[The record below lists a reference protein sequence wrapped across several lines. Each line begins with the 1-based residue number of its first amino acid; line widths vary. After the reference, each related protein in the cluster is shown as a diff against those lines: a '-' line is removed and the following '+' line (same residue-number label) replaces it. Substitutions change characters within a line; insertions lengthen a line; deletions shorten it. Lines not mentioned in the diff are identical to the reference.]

1 MTRLAGALLRGLH
14 LAASLKAK
22 ARLVIQLHSLQ
33 KAQLSRS
40 SLRHLSHLLTLIKVG
55 PGECHII
62 RQAGATTCAIIRNKP
77 NRLCSLHDTLW
88 LLVHSVLLSIASC
101 AVIVMMQGW

>member
-33 KAQLSRS
+33 KAPLSRS
-40 SLRHLSHLLTLIKVG
+40 CLRHLSHLLTLIKVV
-55 PGECHII
+55 
-62 RQAGATTCAIIRNKP
+62 ATITVFF
-77 NRLCSLHDTLW
+77 T
-88 LLVHSVLLSIASC
+88 
-101 AVIVMMQGW
+101 

>member
-40 SLRHLSHLLTLIKVG
+40 SLRHLSHLLALIKVG
-55 PGECHII
+55 TGIQHRCGY
-62 RQAGATTCAIIRNKP
+62 ADAMTCTTANISP
-77 NRLCSLHDTLW
+77 DSLC
-88 LLVHSVLLSIASC
+88 LS
-101 AVIVMMQGW
+101 